1 MCIARLRIPDH
12 ILDKPGALTE
22 FERSIMNQHS
32 YETFEILR
40 HIDGLEEIPHWA
52 AFHHEGINGTGYP
65 FHPAERD
72 LSIEARIIA
81 VADIFQALVQDR
93 PYRAGMKID
102 QVMAILDEFVEG
114 GKVDPSIVEIIRKD
128 QQHCFQIARGE
139 VDENPLIPFPILMR
153 YYSKKS
159 S

>member
-1 MCIARLRIPDH
+1 
-12 ILDKPGALTE
+12 
-22 FERSIMNQHS
+22 
-32 YETFEILR
+32 
-40 HIDGLEEIPHWA
+40 
-52 AFHHEGINGTGYP
+52 
-65 FHPAERD
+65 
-72 LSIEARIIA
+72 
-81 VADIFQALVQDR
+81 
-93 PYRAGMKID
+93 
-102 QVMAILDEFVEG
+102 VMAILDEFVEG